1 MARGSRGSEE
11 SFGSGSIGPQVKQKN
26 SLIPLEKRVVRRRA
40 AVQAA
45 LTSATVAL
53 LAWAAF
59 AARVHMAPHEA
70 ASPRELGPALLA
82 AAAVLVAGAA
92 VGVIVQK
99 PFVRAARELVIV
111 LSRASR
117 ERDYSARIPEAAS
130 ITLGELADVCNDLL
144 TDLHSKSSEL
154 QSLKDHV
161 RDEVERRT
169 SELRASNSK
178 LLLAGERAEAATRA
192 KSEFLANMS
201 HEIRTPMNGILGM
214 TELAL
219 ETAVLPEQRGYLEMV
234 RSSAESL
241 LTIINDILDFSKIEA
256 GKLDLVPTEL
266 RLRDV
271 IAEVMKLLALRA
283 REKGLDLLFE
293 VDSSVP
299 DLLQGDPDRLRQI
312 LMNLIGNAIKFT
324 SRGQVVLAVRC
335 ESCMRGEAVL
345 RFSVK
350 DTGVGIPEDKL
361 DLIFEP
367 FAQADGSTT
376 RKYGGSGLG
385 LTISTRL
392 VDLMGGRI
400 WVESE
405 VGKGSTFHFS
415 ARFAVLETPS
425 IRLKRAELEDVFP
438 DGTNP
443 ARRTYR
449 ILLVEDNPVNQKL
462 AVTMLGKRG
471 HDVTVAPNGSEA
483 IQAID
488 RESFDLALMDVQMPV
503 MGGLEATASIRERER
518 KSGKHLPIIAMTAR
532 AMKGDREKCL
542 AAGMDAY
549 LTKPI
554 QSRALFD
561 AIESVMGAAGR
572 GSVIPGFDRGAALAH
587 TGDDP
592 ALLQELVDIFLKDCP
607 QRLEAIRQAVC
618 SRDAEALAAAAHSLK
633 GSVGNFAAPAV
644 YEACWTLE
652 QLARERDFDR
662 IATALEELEAKL
674 AAILP
679 GMEALRTVSA

>member
-1 MARGSRGSEE
+1 
-11 SFGSGSIGPQVKQKN
+11 
-26 SLIPLEKRVVRRRA
+26 
-40 AVQAA
+40 
-45 LTSATVAL
+45 
-53 LAWAAF
+53 
-59 AARVHMAPHEA
+59 MAPHEA

-99 PFVRAARELVIV
+99 PFVRAARELVVV

-130 ITLGELADVCNDLL
+130 ITLGELADVCNSLL

-161 RDEVERRT
+161 GDEVERRT

-178 LLLAGERAEAATRA
+178 LLLDREKAEAATRA

-256 GKLDLVPTEL
+256 GKLDLVPTEFS
-266 RLRDV
+266 LRDT
-271 IAEVMKLLALRA
+271 IAEAMKLLALRA

-293 VDSSVP
+293 VDSSIP
-299 DLLQGDPDRLRQI
+299 DLLQGDPHRLRQI

-335 ESCMRGEAVL
+335 ESCMRDEAVL

-392 VDLMGGRI
+392 VDLMSGRI

-415 ARFAVLETPS
+415 ARFVVLETPS
-425 IRLKRAELEDVFP
+425 IRIKRAELEDGFLP
-438 DGTNP
+438 DGMNR

-518 KSGKHLPIIAMTAR
+518 ESGKHLPIIAMTAR

-554 QSRALFD
+554 QSKALFD
-561 AIESVMGAAGR
+561 AIESVMGAAAR

-633 GSVGNFAAPAV
+633 GSVGTFAAPAV

-662 IATALEELEAKL
+662 MQTALEELEAKL

>member
-1 MARGSRGSEE
+1 
-11 SFGSGSIGPQVKQKN
+11 
-26 SLIPLEKRVVRRRA
+26 
-40 AVQAA
+40 
-45 LTSATVAL
+45 
-53 LAWAAF
+53 
-59 AARVHMAPHEA
+59 MAPQKA
-70 ASPRELGPALLA
+70 ASPGELGPALLA

-92 VGVIVQK
+92 VGILVQK
-99 PFVRAARELVIV
+99 PFLRAARDLVAV

-117 ERDYSARIPEAAS
+117 ERDYSSRIPESARAA
-130 ITLGELADVCNDLL
+130 LGELADVCNDLL
-144 TDLHSKSSEL
+144 ADLHSRSSEL

-161 RDEVERRT
+161 REEVERRT
-169 SELRASNSK
+169 SDLRALNSQ
-178 LLLAGERAEAATRA
+178 LLLARDKAEAATRA

-234 RSSAESL
+234 RSSTESL

-266 RLRDV
+266 RLREAVGDA
-271 IAEVMKLLALRA
+271 IQLLALRA
-283 REKGLDLLFE
+283 REKGLEIL
-293 VDSSVP
+293 VDVDPHVP
-299 DLLQGDPDRLRQI
+299 DLLEGDPNRLRQI
-312 LMNLIGNAIKFT
+312 LVNLVGNAIKFT
-324 SRGQVVLAVRC
+324 SQGEVVLAVRR
-335 ESCMRGEAVL
+335 ESFTGGEAVL

-405 VGKGSTFHFS
+405 IDKGSTFHFT
-415 ARFAVLETPS
+415 ARFTVLETPS
-425 IRLKRAELEDVFP
+425 LRLRREELEAGLIAGVKGAP
-438 DGTNP
+438 
-443 ARRTYR
+443 RSTYR
-449 ILLVEDNPVNQKL
+449 ILLVEDNTVNQKL

-471 HDVTVAPNGSEA
+471 HEVTVASNGSEA
-483 IQAID
+483 LD
-488 RESFDLALMDVQMPV
+488 TLDGGSFDLALMDVQMPV
-503 MGGLEATASIRERER
+503 MGGLEAAARIRERE
-518 KSGKHLPIIAMTAR
+518 KGSGKHLAIIAMTAH

-554 QSRALFD
+554 QSKALFD
-561 AIESVMGAAGR
+561 AIDGVMRPAG
-572 GSVIPGFDRGAALAH
+572 SSSTAVPGFDRGAALAH

-607 QRLEAIRQAVC
+607 QRIEAIRQAVC
-618 SRDAEALAAAAHSLK
+618 SRDADALAAAAHSLK

-644 YEACWTLE
+644 YEACWALE

-662 IATALEELEAKL
+662 MEAALDELETKL
-674 AAILP
+674 AALLP
-679 GMEALRTVSA
+679 GMEALRALSV